1 MGCHWEI
8 FQNSLVF
15 GLRNGHA
22 LDEREE
28 CLSIKTVSIFQMC
41 RAASICREVVEV
53 KLVKDLIQ
61 RLCGGEPAENH
72 EGQVIV
78 D

>member
-1 MGCHWEI
+1 MSLGNISELSDARVERRTCVRRTGRVPVDE
-8 FQNSLVF
+8 NSLR
-15 GLRNGHA
+15 LSECHA
-22 LDEREE
+22 
-28 CLSIKTVSIFQMC
+28 
-41 RAASICREVVEV
+41 APICRKVVSV

-61 RLCGGEPAENH
+61 RFCGGEPAENH

>member
-1 MGCHWEI
+1 MSLGNISELSDAWVERRTCVRRTGKVPVDEKSLHLSECH
-8 FQNSLVF
+8 
-15 GLRNGHA
+15 
-22 LDEREE
+22 
-28 CLSIKTVSIFQMC
+28 
-41 RAASICREVVEV
+41 AAPIDREVVSI

-61 RLCGGEPAENH
+61 RLGGEEPAENH

>member
-1 MGCHWEI
+1 MGCHWET
-8 FQNSLVF
+8 FQNSLML
-15 GLRNGHA
+15 GLRDGHA

-28 CLSIKTVSIFQMC
+28 CQSMKTVAIFQMC
-41 RAASICREVVEV
+41 HAAPIDREVVSI

-61 RLCGGEPAENH
+61 RFCGGELAENH